1 MEQFVAASAH
11 LLVSVHNIGGIV
23 TWEQLAK
30 VQSDIYNMCLTAS
43 QKEETH
49 PTRWSLEGQASS
61 LKHSK
66 HLYLCQWHLHLF
78 WNQAL
83 FIHLRLL
90 IKRKKQIFFLLW
102 WDQMSSWLFTGTHVV
117 NGGIKRFITNDID
130 CLSGP
135 QLCSCH
141 KRTQVQLHYNACS
154 VDVERKNTLLR
165 RKKTLINSLYIWV
178 GGLQP

>member
-1 MEQFVAASAH
+1 
-11 LLVSVHNIGGIV
+11 
-23 TWEQLAK
+23 
-30 VQSDIYNMCLTAS
+30 MCLTAS
-43 QKEETH
+43 QKKETH

-61 LKHSK
+61 PKQSK
-66 HLYLCQWHLHLF
+66 HLCLFLWQWHLHLF

-83 FIHLRLL
+83 FIHLWLL
-90 IKRKKQIFFLLW
+90 IKRKKQIFFLVW

-154 VDVERKNTLLR
+154 VDVEKKNCWGGKRHLLIVYIFGLEASNHSSMAPAVTFMTLVVPTIS
-165 RKKTLINSLYIWV
+165 KQK
-178 GGLQP
+178 